1 MKFLIIFGIT
11 YISRTRT
18 TYLHIITRL
27 HSITFLYTS
36 FTRYQSKELAHPER
50 EKPLLPFSRTLKI
63 HFTTRRRAHT
73 QACDG
78 SNHPDDAVPS
88 RYLTSV
94 ARRQSARTIPRWPW
108 ARRAELI
115 YMLRRVGSGPA
126 SRNKQQARREKR
138 SVRVCVCKQ
147 RRKRMSS
154 GTMATGTW
162 KRWHV
167 RTFDTHAMLLRE
179 AESRKKLLQVVF
191 KKLSVGRRDWWKV
204 ALIRELS

>member
-11 YISRTRT
+11 YISRTLT
-18 TYLHIITRL
+18 TYLHVITRL
-27 HSITFLYTS
+27 YSITFLYTS
-36 FTRYQSKELAHPER
+36 FTRYQSKEHAHPER

-126 SRNKQQARREKR
+126 PPETSSRREGW
-138 SVRVCVCKQ
+138 SVQFACV
-147 RRKRMSS
+147 S
-154 GTMATGTW
+154 AN
-162 KRWHV
+162 
-167 RTFDTHAMLLRE
+167 
-179 AESRKKLLQVVF
+179 
-191 KKLSVGRRDWWKV
+191 SVGSGWALGLWRR
-204 ALIRELS
+204 ALESADT